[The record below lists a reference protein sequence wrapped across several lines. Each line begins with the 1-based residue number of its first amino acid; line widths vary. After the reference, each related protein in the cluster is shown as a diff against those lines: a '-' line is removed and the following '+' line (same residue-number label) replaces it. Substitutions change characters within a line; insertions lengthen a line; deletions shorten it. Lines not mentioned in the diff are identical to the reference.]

1 LAEGSADSAVR
12 VVICGRMAVSHSQ
25 KWSVLSRLGPHLR
38 KHRLKLGFG
47 VFFSLCS
54 SAFQL
59 ATPWVTGKYVIDGLR
74 ESITQERLIFY
85 AALIIGLTLLQG
97 VCRFFTRMMII
108 GVSRNVEYELRNDL
122 FAHLEVLSMPFY
134 QKNKTGEL
142 MSRATNDL
150 SNVRM
155 LLGPGIMYPINTIL
169 VMAFAIVLMF
179 TISWQLTLLVFLPL
193 PLVSYSVRRFGKK
206 IHDLTEESQAK
217 LADLS
222 ARVQES
228 MAGIRVVKAFV
239 QEKQEVAEFEQ
250 MNKSLVEKNR
260 ELIRVTSVF
269 YPTMELMIGMAVVI
283 VIWLGGRQVIQGT
296 ISLGDFVAFTMYL
309 GLLTWPM
316 IALGWVVNLFERGR
330 ASMQRLN
337 YILDT
342 APEVRDTAETI
353 SDFQVEGAIEFR
365 NLTFSYNGTPAL
377 RNISLSIPKGKTVAI
392 VGATGSGKSTLV
404 QLIPRLYNAPPGSLF
419 IDGVSVERIPLETL
433 RSAIGFIPQDTFLF
447 GETIRENIA
456 FGVESASEA
465 QVRRAAQIS
474 NIDDDVQGFP
484 NKYETMVGE
493 RGITLSGGQKQRTAI
508 SRAVVRDPKILILDD
523 ALSSVDTYTEEQILH
538 ELKQVMR
545 NRTSILISHR
555 VSTVKE
561 ADEIIVLDGGAIVE
575 RGTHAELLA
584 RGGYYAELHQRQ
596 LLEEELAVSE

>member
-1 LAEGSADSAVR
+1 
-12 VVICGRMAVSHSQ
+12 MAVINSE
-25 KWSVLSRLGPHLR
+25 KWRVLSRLAPHLR
-38 KHRLKLGFG
+38 RHRLRLGLG
-47 VFFSLCS
+47 LCFSLAS
-54 SAFQL
+54 SGLQL

-74 ESITQERLIFY
+74 ESITSERLVY
-85 AALIIGLTLLQG
+85 YGLLIVGLTLVQG
-97 VCRFFTRMMII
+97 VCRFFTRKLII
-108 GVSRNVEYELRNDL
+108 GVSRNIEYTLRNDL
-122 FAHLEVLSMPFY
+122 FRHLETLSMPFY
-134 QKNKTGEL
+134 HKNKTGEL

-155 LLGPGIMYPINTIL
+155 LLGPGIMYPLNTIL

-206 IHDLTEESQAK
+206 IHDLTEESQAL

-222 ARVQES
+222 SRVQES

-239 QEKQEVAEFEQ
+239 QEKHEIAEFER
-250 MNKSLVEKNR
+250 MNQSLVAKNR
-260 ELIRVTSVF
+260 ELIRATSVF
-269 YPTMELMIGMAVVI
+269 YPTMELMIGLAVVI
-283 VIWLGGRQVIQGT
+283 VIWLGGRQVIQGV

-337 YILDT
+337 YIFET
-342 APEVRDTAETI
+342 VPEVKDEPDAKA
-353 SDFQVEGAIEFR
+353 DFDVEGAIEFR
-365 NLTFSYNGTPAL
+365 NLTFSYNGKPAL
-377 RNISLSIPKGKTVAI
+377 RNISLSIAKGKTVAI
-392 VGATGSGKSTLV
+392 VGATGAGKSTLV
-404 QLIPRLYNAPPGSLF
+404 QLIPRLYNAPPDSLF
-419 IDGVSVERIPLETL
+419 IDGVPIERVPIEKL

-456 FGVESASEA
+456 FGVESASDA
-465 QVRRAAQIS
+465 QVQRAAEIS
-474 NIDDDVQGFP
+474 NIDTDVQGFP

-508 SRAVVRDPKILILDD
+508 SRALVRDPKILILDD

-545 NRTSILISHR
+545 DRTSILISHR

-561 ADEIIVLDGGAIVE
+561 ADEIVVLDGGAIVE
-575 RGTHAELLA
+575 RGTHAELLV
-584 RGGYYAELHQRQ
+584 RGGYYAELHRRQ